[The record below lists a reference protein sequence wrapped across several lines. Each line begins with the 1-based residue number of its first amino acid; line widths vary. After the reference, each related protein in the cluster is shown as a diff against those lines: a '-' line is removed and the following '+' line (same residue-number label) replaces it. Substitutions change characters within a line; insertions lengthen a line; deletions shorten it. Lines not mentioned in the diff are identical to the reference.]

1 MANYEH
7 DVHIAYRDKKT
18 RKIRRKRVTANT
30 EKEFEEKLAKYNLI
44 AIGDRTIY
52 TTRF

>member
-1 MANYEH
+1 MSNY

-18 RKIRRKRVTANT
+18 RKIRRKRVTADT
-30 EKEFEEKLAKYNLI
+30 EEEFEKKLSQYNII
-44 AIGDRTIY
+44 ALGDKTIY